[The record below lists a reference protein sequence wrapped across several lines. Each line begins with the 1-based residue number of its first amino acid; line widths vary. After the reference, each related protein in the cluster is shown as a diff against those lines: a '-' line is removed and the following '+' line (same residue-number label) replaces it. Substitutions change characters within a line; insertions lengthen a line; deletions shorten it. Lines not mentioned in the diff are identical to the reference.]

1 MKRETRKALLDL
13 MILTDEYDLLRDDDE
28 NPKDYKDRKKQAYY
42 ELMAFIKKHGD
53 K

>member
-13 MILTDEYDLLRDDDE
+13 MILTDKYNLLRDDDE
-28 NPKDYKDRKKQAYY
+28 TPKNYEDAKKQAYY